1 MENVSCNRHIRID
14 QTVINLAS
22 QFQRM
27 TTMYHFSTPQ
37 ATREFKELSEISGR
51 HHVLTCGNWVLNID
65 LK

>member
-1 MENVSCNRHIRID
+1 MGQIRMD
-14 QTVINLAS
+14 QTILILPS

-51 HHVLTCGNWVLNID
+51 HHVLTCGNLVLNID